1 MDGLVHRW
9 SRLNRSDLDKP
20 VDHGEFDE
28 LRGFRIFE
36 RVEEELVQE
45 LLGSC
50 CSHQFRPGS
59 VIVEQDQQLASV
71 MIISRGLV
79 DLTRIEGQ
87 REFGV
92 LLLAAHDLLMP
103 AAALF
108 QERCLVTARALV
120 RTKVCSIS
128 VDVVRSAIGRS
139 PQLSANLMAVT
150 SGQWRMSVRNIL
162 DLSARSAAQ
171 RVGAFLLRL
180 ADLQSDSVA
189 PVLPIPKR
197 NLAARLGIT
206 PETLSRMLQAVA
218 DHGLYLRGRTIIVR
232 DRSKLED
239 FCGPDPYIERDER
252 DLGVFAL

>member
-1 MDGLVHRW
+1 MDGIVYQ
-9 SRLNRSDLDKP
+9 SRSCGRRDGDQTAKY
-20 VDHGEFDE
+20 DQFDE
-28 LRGFRIFE
+28 LRGLRIFDG
-36 RVEEELVQE
+36 VDEELVAQ
-45 LLGSC
+45 LIASC
-50 CSHQFRPGS
+50 SSVQFRPGS
-59 VIVEQDQQLASV
+59 IIVGQDQQLESV

-92 LLLAAHDLLMP
+92 LLLAAQDVLMP

-120 RTKVCSIS
+120 RTKVCAIP
-128 VDVVRSAIGRS
+128 VPKVRAVIRQS
-139 PQLSANLMAVT
+139 PQLAANLMAVT

-162 DLSARSAAQ
+162 DLSSRSAAQ

-189 PVLPIPKR
+189 AVLPIPKR
-197 NLAARLGIT
+197 HLAGRLGIT
-206 PETLSRMLQAVA
+206 AETLSRMLQTLA
-218 DHGLYLRGRTIIVR
+218 DHGLHLRGRTIIVR
-232 DRSKLED
+232 DREKIEE

-252 DLGVFAL
+252 ELGVFAL

>member
-1 MDGLVHRW
+1 MDASVRHSSSYGQPDGRPSVQTG
-9 SRLNRSDLDKP
+9 D
-20 VDHGEFDE
+20 FDE
-28 LRGFRIFE
+28 LRAFRIFNG
-36 RVEEELVQE
+36 VEERLVAE
-45 LLGSC
+45 LLANCYSR
-50 CSHQFRPGS
+50 QFRPGEI
-59 VIVEQDQQLASV
+59 IVEQDGQLESV

-92 LLLAAHDLLMP
+92 LLLSAHDLLMP

-120 RTKVCSIS
+120 RTKTCSIP
-128 VDVVRSAIGRS
+128 VLTVRSAIRQS
-139 PQLSANLMAVT
+139 PQFAVNLMAVT

-180 ADLQSDSVA
+180 ADLQSDAAA

-197 NLAARLGIT
+197 HLAGRLGIT
-206 PETLSRMLQAVA
+206 AETLSRMLQTVT
-218 DHGLYLRGRTIIVR
+218 DHGLYLRGRTIIIR
-232 DRSKLED
+232 DRAKIEA
-239 FCGPDPYIERDER
+239 FCGPDPYLERDER
-252 DLGVFAL
+252 ELGVFAL

>member
-1 MDGLVHRW
+1 MNASVHH
-9 SRLNRSDLDKP
+9 SSSQGRLDRESP
-20 VDHGEFDE
+20 ARTGEFDE
-28 LRGFRIFE
+28 LRGFRIFDG
-36 RVEEELVQE
+36 VEERLVAQM
-45 LLGSC
+45 LANCS
-50 CSHQFRPGS
+50 SHQFRPGEI
-59 VIVEQDQQLASV
+59 VVEQDGQLESV

-79 DLTRIEGQ
+79 DLTRIEGP

-120 RTKVCSIS
+120 RTKVCSIP
-128 VDVVRSAIGRS
+128 VLTVRSAMRQS
-139 PQLSANLMAVT
+139 PQFAANLMAVT

-180 ADLQSDSVA
+180 ADLQSDSAA

-197 NLAARLGIT
+197 HLAARLGIT
-206 PETLSRMLQAVA
+206 AETLSRMLQMVT
-218 DHGLYLRGRTIIVR
+218 DHGLYLRGRTIIIR
-232 DRSKLED
+232 DRANIEK
-239 FCGPDPYIERDER
+239 FCGPDPYMERDER
-252 DLGVFAL
+252 ELGVFAL